1 MLNLLLEVSKPMTGS
16 GANNRDVKKI
26 NRIRTIRSI
35 FSCDRISQPELAAKV
50 NNSWPTVLQ
59 NVKELMAMGLVQEVG
74 SFESTGGRKARAFA
88 PVRNARLAVG
98 LEITQNHV
106 GAVLVDLSGNLLHYE
121 RKKRLYERSDTY
133 AEMLAGIVQGL
144 IEKEG
149 CPVEKILG
157 VGISLP
163 GILDKEGQ
171 TLVYSHALG
180 LRNVPTEEFSRYIP
194 FSCRFINDA
203 NAAGLA
209 EVRDLESPRSLV
221 YLSLSNSVGG
231 AILTGG
237 ALYGGDH
244 LRAGEFGH
252 NTLVPDG
259 RPCYCGKKGCLDAY
273 CSAKVLSQLT
283 DGNLALF
290 FDGLRSGNAALQTA
304 WNEYLSYLAAN
315 GSATQRELA
324 DYFLVDPAAVS
335 RALDA
340 FEQGGFLITEP
351 ASDRRTKKI
360 RLTQRGVV
368 LASAWDVC
376 CDEIDEAMLK
386 GFSAEERK
394 SFATLLMRVRENL
407 ENYARGEA

>member
-1 MLNLLLEVSKPMTGS
+1 MLNLLLEVSEPMTGS

-74 SFESTGGRKARAFA
+74 TFESTGGRKARAFA
-88 PVRNARLAVG
+88 PVRDARLAVG

-106 GAVLVDLSGNLLHYE
+106 GAVLVDLSGNLLRYE

-149 CPVEKILG
+149 YPVEKILG

-180 LRNVPTEEFSRYIP
+180 LRNVPTEEFSHYIP

-304 WNEYLSYLAAN
+304 WNEYLSYLA
-315 GSATQRELA
+315 
-324 DYFLVDPAAVS
+324 VAVNNL
-335 RALDA
+335 RMTFDCDVIVGGYV
-340 FEQGGFLITEP
+340 GGFLAEFGEP
-351 ASDRRTKKI
+351 LREMLVERNTFEPDSSYLKFSRYK
-360 RLTQRGVV
+360 LE
-368 LASAWDVC
+368 ASALGAALLH
-376 CDEIDEAMLK
+376 IEA
-386 GFSAEERK
+386 FIQ
-394 SFATLLMRVRENL
+394 NL
-407 ENYARGEA
+407 